1 MPPMP
6 PSSRP
11 ASTPLSRPALI
22 AVSAFGALSL
32 LGGWLIV
39 LSGGFHSATARH
51 DPSTVFVGG
60 APAVVMALL
69 QFSAAAIALT
79 GVLRTRTSTVAATF
93 GAVGLVFVPPAGYLL
108 LA

>member
-1 MPPMP
+1 MLPMP
-6 PSSRP
+6 PSSPP

-22 AVSAFGALSL
+22 AVGAFGVLSL

-39 LSGGFHSATARH
+39 LGGGFHSATARH

-79 GVLRTRTSTVAATF
+79 GVLRTRTSTVAAAF
-93 GAVGLVFVPPAGYLL
+93 VAAALVLVPPACYLL